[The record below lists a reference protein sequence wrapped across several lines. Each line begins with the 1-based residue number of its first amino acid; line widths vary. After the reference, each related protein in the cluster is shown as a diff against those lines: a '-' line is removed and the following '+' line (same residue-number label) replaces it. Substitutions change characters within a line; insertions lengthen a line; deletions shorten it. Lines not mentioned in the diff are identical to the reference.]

1 MAGNPPT
8 PLPARPSE
16 ADRERIATTLR
27 ERSAEGRISL
37 DTFSERLERLYA
49 AGSQAELEELVSDV
63 RPAGALRRRLLHA
76 IERAS
81 QLHADFQAA
90 WARPRLPV
98 VALPADPARHVVLGR
113 GRHCDLV
120 VSDATVSRT
129 HAELRHDGARW
140 LLCDLGSRNGT
151 RVNGMLVVGNTE
163 VRPSGRARGGGALTR
178 RRRDGRPYPG
188 RARGSGSPP
197 SAPRRPRPGISC
209 PARPRTPGRPPW
221 PTGRGVARVPD
232 EPRDP
237 RHRR

>member
-8 PLPARPSE
+8 PLPARPSA

-37 DTFSERLERLYA
+37 DTFSERLDRLYA

-98 VALPADPARHVVLGR
+98 VSLPADPARRVVLGR

-120 VSDATVSRT
+120 VSDATASRT

-140 LLCDLGSRNGT
+140 LLRDLGSRNGT
-151 RVNGMLVVGNTE
+151 RVNGMLVVGDTE
-163 VRPSGRARGGGALTR
+163 VRPGDRVAFGEARYRLT
-178 RRRDGRPYPG
+178 
-188 RARGSGSPP
+188 A
-197 SAPRRPRPGISC
+197 APRPG
-209 PARPRTPGRPPW
+209 
-221 PTGRGVARVPD
+221 
-232 EPRDP
+232 
-237 RHRR
+237 